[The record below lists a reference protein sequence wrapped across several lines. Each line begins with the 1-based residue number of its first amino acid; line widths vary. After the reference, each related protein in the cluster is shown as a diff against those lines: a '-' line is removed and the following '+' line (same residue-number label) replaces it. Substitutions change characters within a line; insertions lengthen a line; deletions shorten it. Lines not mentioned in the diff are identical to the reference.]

1 MARLSSIL
9 KRGTDAVA
17 GVEIAVEK
25 DIHKLIART
34 LEVHEKREKVFLRKH
49 MNLDGHVTD
58 LAEFDKEL
66 DAFDNGGGP
75 LDDGA
80 NGEPASEVEPEAG
93 RKAWQPPKV

>member
-1 MARLSSIL
+1 MGRLADKL
-9 KRGTDAVA
+9 KRGTDAIVDL
-17 GVEIAVEK
+17 ETAVER
-25 DIHKLIART
+25 DVDKLIKRT
-34 LEVHEKREKVFLRKH
+34 NEVHEKREKVFLRKH